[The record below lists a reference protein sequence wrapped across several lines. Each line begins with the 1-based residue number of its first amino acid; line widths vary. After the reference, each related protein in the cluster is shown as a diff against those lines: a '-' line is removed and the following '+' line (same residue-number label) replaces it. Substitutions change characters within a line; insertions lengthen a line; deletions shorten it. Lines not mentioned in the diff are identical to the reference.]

1 MPSHCRLLRCIRYS
15 MFSEALRKKCHELR
29 PIRVI
34 TRHITN
40 NRNHGFVIIDQI
52 LYPIQRTKN
61 ASTIKKTM
69 FNLHCT
75 FIHTHTYSSTTL
87 SFSAKKIPKQNTHL
101 CDFKSPLS
109 PNLSLEKKKQKI
121 LKDLLKKK
129 HRFNFFSIL
138 LLELCIF

>member
-1 MPSHCRLLRCIRYS
+1 MVHISICYMVHKKSCEQLSQHNIKITLYYLFGLATSYCRLLGCICNT

-40 NRNHGFVIIDQI
+40 NSNHGFVTIDQI
-52 LYPIQRTKN
+52 FYPIQRTKN

-75 FIHTHTYSSTTL
+75 FIHTHTHRHTTKVTYSSTTL
-87 SFSAKKIPKQNTHL
+87 SFSIGY
-101 CDFKSPLS
+101 
-109 PNLSLEKKKQKI
+109 PN
-121 LKDLLKKK
+121 
-129 HRFNFFSIL
+129 
-138 LLELCIF
+138 